1 LINALILPAAKAEA
15 RALDLPLNTPIRLT
29 SRDDGCGG
37 ARAREHLV
45 ASKAHRRATGPPGHA
60 PHMAKIS
67 DLNMLA
73 MMGGQERTEAEWCE
87 LLTDAGYAGISN
99 RPTGTPFSVIE
110 ATVR

>member
-1 LINALILPAAKAEA
+1 
-15 RALDLPLNTPIRLT
+15 
-29 SRDDGCGG
+29 
-37 ARAREHLV
+37 
-45 ASKAHRRATGPPGHA
+45 
-60 PHMAKIS
+60 MAKIS

-87 LLTDAGYAGISN
+87 LLTDAGYAGIAI

>member
-1 LINALILPAAKAEA
+1 
-15 RALDLPLNTPIRLT
+15 
-29 SRDDGCGG
+29 
-37 ARAREHLV
+37 
-45 ASKAHRRATGPPGHA
+45 
-60 PHMAKIS
+60 MAKIS

>member
-1 LINALILPAAKAEA
+1 
-15 RALDLPLNTPIRLT
+15 
-29 SRDDGCGG
+29 
-37 ARAREHLV
+37 V
-45 ASKAHRRATGPPGHA
+45 PPGDA

-73 MMGGQERTEAEWCE
+73 MMGGQERTKAEWRE
-87 LLTDAGYAGISN
+87 LLTEAGYAAIAI